1 MRIKSIILASLL
13 CMGIAA
19 SAQQVEVGK
28 MTRVNTGT
36 QAYHPTFTAD
46 GNGIFTSTEDYVG
59 LNETNLITG
68 KTTVL
73 STEPRAGMN
82 TMLRG
87 ITGKSVNNS
96 GNLKLNIVEGN
107 KVTTLAPNG
116 ENERYLWPSFSP
128 DGSKIAYTVSGKGTY
143 VYEIAT
149 GSTTFI
155 GKYRAPQWMGNDYV
169 VAMND
174 SDDGYK
180 ITGSSVMVCATDG
193 SFSQQVT
200 PDDMIAMFPSA
211 TPSKI
216 AFHTLEGEIYII
228 DITITK

>member
-1 MRIKSIILASLL
+1 
-13 CMGIAA
+13 
-19 SAQQVEVGK
+19 

-46 GNGIFTSTEDYVG
+46 GNGIFTSTEDYIG

-82 TMLRG
+82 PMLRG
-87 ITGKSVNNS
+87 ITGKSVNNY
-96 GNLKLNIVEGN
+96 GNLKINLVDGN
-107 KVTTLAPNG
+107 NVNTLAPNG
-116 ENERYLWPSFSP
+116 ENERYLWPTLSP
-128 DGSKIAYTVSGKGTY
+128 DGSKIAYTVSGKGSY
-143 VYEIAT
+143 VYDIAT
-149 GSTTFI
+149 GATTFV
-155 GKYRAPQWMGNDYV
+155 GKYRAPQWMGDDYV

-180 ITGSSVMVCATDG
+180 ITGSTVMVCAADG

-200 PDDMIAMFPSA
+200 PDDMVCMFPSA
-211 TPSKI
+211 IPGKI
-216 AFHTLEGEIYII
+216 AFHTLEGEIYIM

>member
-1 MRIKSIILASLL
+1 MRFKSLLIISLL
-13 CMGIAA
+13 CIGFATK
-19 SAQQVEVGK
+19 AQQVEVGK

-46 GNGIFTSTEDYVG
+46 GNSIFTSTEDYIG

-82 TMLRG
+82 ARLRG
-87 ITGKSVNNS
+87 LTGKSVNNF
-96 GNLKLNIVEGN
+96 GNLKINIVDGN

-116 ENERYLWPSFSP
+116 ENERYLWPSLSP
-128 DGSKIAYTVSGKGTY
+128 DGSKIAYTVSGKGSF
-143 VYEIAT
+143 VYDIAN
-149 GSTTFI
+149 GSTTFV

-169 VAMND
+169 VTMND

-180 ITGSSVMVCATDG
+180 ITGSTVMVCAADG

-211 TPSKI
+211 TSNKI
-216 AFHTLEGEIYII
+216 AFHTLEGEIYIM

>member
-1 MRIKSIILASLL
+1 
-13 CMGIAA
+13 MGVAA

-46 GNGIFTSTEDYVG
+46 GNSILTSTEDYIG
-59 LNETNLITG
+59 LSETNLITG

-73 STEPRAGMN
+73 STEKRAGMRVSKSISG
-82 TMLRG
+82 M
-87 ITGKSVNNS
+87 SVNNNE
-96 GNLKLNIVEGN
+96 NLKINIVDGN
-107 KVTTLAPNG
+107 NVITIAPNG
-116 ENERYLWPSFSP
+116 ENERYLWPSLSP
-128 DGSKIAYTVSGKGTY
+128 DGSKIAYTVSGKGSY
-143 VYEIAT
+143 VYDITT
-149 GSTTFI
+149 GTTTFI

-180 ITGSSVMVCATDG
+180 ITGSTVMVCAVDG

-211 TPSKI
+211 TSNKI
-216 AFHTLEGEIYII
+216 AFHTLEGEIYIM

>member
-1 MRIKSIILASLL
+1 MRIKSIILSCLL
-13 CMGIAA
+13 CMSVAA

-46 GNGIFTSTEDYVG
+46 GNSIFTSTEDYIG
-59 LNETNLITG
+59 LSETNLITG

-82 TMLRG
+82 PKLRG
-87 ITGKSVNNS
+87 LTGKSVNNS

-107 KVTTLAPNG
+107 KVTILAPNG

-128 DGSKIAYTVSGKGTY
+128 DGSKIAYTVSGKGSY
-143 VYEIAT
+143 VYDIAT
-149 GSTTFI
+149 GSTTFV

-180 ITGSSVMVCATDG
+180 ITGSTVMVCAADG

-211 TPSKI
+211 TPNKI
-216 AFHTLEGEIYII
+216 AFHTLEGEIYIM

>member
-1 MRIKSIILASLL
+1 
-13 CMGIAA
+13 MGIAA

-46 GNGIFTSTEDYVG
+46 GNSILTSTEDYIG
-59 LNETNLITG
+59 LRETNLVTG

-73 STEPRAGMN
+73 STEKRAGM
-82 TMLRG
+82 RVS
-87 ITGKSVNNS
+87 KSISGMSINNNQ
-96 GNLKLNIVEGN
+96 NLKINIVDGN
-107 KVTTLAPNG
+107 NVITIAPNG
-116 ENERYLWPSFSP
+116 ENERYLWPSLSP
-128 DGSKIAYTVSGKGTY
+128 DGSKIAYTVSGKGSY
-143 VYEIAT
+143 VYDIAT
-149 GSTTFI
+149 GTTTFV

-180 ITGSSVMVCATDG
+180 ITGSTVMVCAADG

-211 TPSKI
+211 TSSKI
-216 AFHTLEGEIYII
+216 AFHTLEGEIYIM

>member
-1 MRIKSIILASLL
+1 
-13 CMGIAA
+13 
-19 SAQQVEVGK
+19 

-46 GNGIFTSTEDYVG
+46 GNSIFTSTEDYIG

-82 TMLRG
+82 ARLRG
-87 ITGKSVNNS
+87 LTGKSVNNF
-96 GNLKLNIVEGN
+96 GNLKINIVDGN

-116 ENERYLWPSFSP
+116 ENERYLWPSLSP
-128 DGSKIAYTVSGKGTY
+128 DGSKIAYTVSGKGSF
-143 VYEIAT
+143 VYDIAN
-149 GSTTFI
+149 GSTTFV

-169 VAMND
+169 VTMND

-180 ITGSSVMVCATDG
+180 ITGSTVMVCAADG

-211 TPSKI
+211 TSNKI
-216 AFHTLEGEIYII
+216 AFHTLEGEIYIM

>member
-1 MRIKSIILASLL
+1 MRFKSILLTFLL
-13 CMGIAA
+13 CMGVAA

-28 MTRVNTGT
+28 MTRVNTDT

-46 GNGIFTSTEDYVG
+46 GNSILTSTEDYIG
-59 LNETNLITG
+59 LSETNLITG

-73 STEPRAGMN
+73 STEKRAGMRVSKSISG
-82 TMLRG
+82 M
-87 ITGKSVNNS
+87 SVNNNE
-96 GNLKLNIVEGN
+96 NLKINIVDGN
-107 KVTTLAPNG
+107 NVITIAPNG
-116 ENERYLWPSFSP
+116 ENERYLWPSLSP

-143 VYEIAT
+143 VYDITT
-149 GSTTFI
+149 GTTTFV

-180 ITGSSVMVCATDG
+180 ITGSTVMVCAADG

-211 TPSKI
+211 TSSKI
-216 AFHTLEGEIYII
+216 AFHTLEGEIYIM

>member
-1 MRIKSIILASLL
+1 MRFKNLIIISLL
-13 CMGIAA
+13 CMGFATN
-19 SAQQVEVGK
+19 AQQVEVGK

-46 GNGIFTSTEDYVG
+46 GNSILTSTEDYIG
-59 LNETNLITG
+59 LNETNLVTG

-82 TMLRG
+82 ARLRG
-87 ITGKSVNNS
+87 LTGKTVNNL
-96 GNLKLNIVEGN
+96 GNLKINIVDGN
-107 KVTTLAPNG
+107 EVTTLAPNG
-116 ENERYLWPSFSP
+116 ENERYLWPTLSP
-128 DGSKIAYTVSGKGTY
+128 DGSKIAYTVSGKGSF
-143 VYEIAT
+143 VYDIAKR
-149 GSTTFI
+149 STTFV

-180 ITGSSVMVCATDG
+180 ITGSTVMVCAADG

-211 TPSKI
+211 TTNKI
-216 AFHTLEGEIYII
+216 AFHTLEGEIYIM

>member
-1 MRIKSIILASLL
+1 
-13 CMGIAA
+13 
-19 SAQQVEVGK
+19 

-46 GNGIFTSTEDYVG
+46 GNGIFTSTEDYIG

-82 TMLRG
+82 PMLRG
-87 ITGKSVNNS
+87 ITGKSVNS
-96 GNLKLNIVEGN
+96 YGNLKINLVDGN
-107 KVTTLAPNG
+107 NVNTLAPNG
-116 ENERYLWPSFSP
+116 EDERYLWPTLSP
-128 DGSKIAYTVSGKGTY
+128 DGSKIAYTVSGKGSY
-143 VYEIAT
+143 VYDIAT
-149 GSTTFI
+149 GATTFV
-155 GKYRAPQWMGNDYV
+155 GKYRAPQWMGDDYV

-180 ITGSSVMVCATDG
+180 ITGSTVMVCAADG

-200 PDDMIAMFPSA
+200 PDDMVCMFPSA
-211 TPSKI
+211 IPGKI
-216 AFHTLEGEIYII
+216 AFHTLEGEIYIM

>member
-1 MRIKSIILASLL
+1 
-13 CMGIAA
+13 MGFFA

-46 GNGIFTSTEDYVG
+46 GNSILTSTEDYIG
-59 LNETNLITG
+59 LNETNLMTG

-82 TMLRG
+82 VKLRG
-87 ITGKSVNNS
+87 VTGKSVNNY
-96 GNLKLNIVEGN
+96 GNLKINIVDGN
-107 KVTTLAPNG
+107 NVTTLAPNG
-116 ENERYLWPSFSP
+116 ENERYLWPTLSP
-128 DGSKIAYTVSGKGTY
+128 DGSKIAYTVSGKGSY
-143 VYEIAT
+143 VYDIAT
-149 GSTTFI
+149 GTTTFV

-174 SDDGYK
+174 RDDGYK
-180 ITGSSVMVCATDG
+180 ITGSTVMVCAANG

-200 PDDMIAMFPSA
+200 PDDMVCMFPSA
-211 TPSKI
+211 IPGKI
-216 AFHTLEGEIYII
+216 AFHTLEGEIYIL

>member
-1 MRIKSIILASLL
+1 
-13 CMGIAA
+13 MGFAA
-19 SAQQVEVGK
+19 NAQQVEVGK

-46 GNGIFTSTEDYVG
+46 GNSILTSTEDYIG

-68 KTTVL
+68 KTTVI
-73 STEPRAGMN
+73 STERRAGM
-82 TMLRG
+82 RVSKS
-87 ITGKSVNNS
+87 IDGKSVNNNQ
-96 GNLKLNIVEGN
+96 NLKINIVEGN
-107 KVTTLAPNG
+107 KVTTIAPNG
-116 ENERYLWPSFSP
+116 ENERYLWPTLSP
-128 DGSKIAYTVSGKGTY
+128 DGTKIAYTVSGKGSWIY
-143 VYEIAT
+143 DINT
-149 GSTTFI
+149 GATTFV
-155 GKYRAPQWMGNDYV
+155 GRYRAPQWMGNDYV

-174 SDDGYK
+174 RDDGYK
-180 ITGSSVMVCATDG
+180 ITGSTVHVCAANG
-193 SFSQQVT
+193 SFTQQVT